1 MAAELCG
8 RCYSPYMT
16 RKKRLR
22 DKGKIPFKRTPIM
35 IPSHQVLLPGHDT
48 TLWSHLRFDPLKKCR
63 FCMAQ
68 SLLNDYFHRLR
79 TNSSALL
86 HSGPGRWRRRQQSL
100 MCKHKSMSS
109 NPSWP
114 CKNPR
119 LKPRCW
125 EVRGKRITLASWP
138 PAWFQEVRWRMIKLD
153 DRHSTV
159 TSKCKDRHINSQTHG
174 HIPQTHISHTCTTL
188 THKDR

>member
-22 DKGKIPFKRTPIM
+22 DKGKIPFKRTPTM

-63 FCMAQ
+63 FCMTQ

-109 NPSWP
+109 NPSCP
-114 CKNPR
+114 CKNPC
-119 LKPRCW
+119 LKPRCCGSQRQ
-125 EVRGKRITLASWP
+125 EDHFSFLAASLIP
-138 PAWFQEVRWRMIKLD
+138 GSKMED
-153 DRHSTV
+153 DKAGR
-159 TSKCKDRHINSQTHG
+159 QTFNCDL
-174 HIPQTHISHTCTTL
+174 QMY
-188 THKDR
+188 R